1 MASPHTLV
9 QEVRRLTNDLYRVL
23 QDQVGVR
30 RTELVEHVIE
40 LARARR
46 RGDERAQRELSELIA
61 GFDDE
66 DASVVLRA
74 IGILF
79 DLMNMVEDRHRVRVL
94 RDREWRSGVDSRPES
109 IGDALKKLS
118 DD

>member
-40 LARARR
+40 LARAR
-46 RGDERAQRELSELIA
+46 AAVMSAPRE
-61 GFDDE
+61 
-66 DASVVLRA
+66 
-74 IGILF
+74 
-79 DLMNMVEDRHRVRVL
+79 N
-94 RDREWRSGVDSRPES
+94 
-109 IGDALKKLS
+109 
-118 DD
+118 

>member
-74 IGILF
+74 I
-79 DLMNMVEDRHRVRVL
+79 VY
-94 RDREWRSGVDSRPES
+94 ST
-109 IGDALKKLS
+109 
-118 DD
+118 